1 MNAGTPF
8 SPKKLIA
15 GLSRFAVAAA
25 LFMLLAS
32 PAYAKYAS
40 MVVDADTGEVLHS
53 VNADDRNYPASLT
66 KIMTLYLLFDEMEAG
81 TIHLTDRMPVSA
93 HAAAQAPSKLGLAPG
108 QTLMVQDAILGLVTK
123 SANDAAVTVAEFIGG
138 SESGFAERMTRKAH
152 ELGMRETQF
161 HNASGLPNL
170 RQISSARD
178 MATLARALIHNHA
191 KEYHYF
197 STRQFNYNGNLL
209 NTHNHL
215 MEHYE
220 GADGIKTGYIAAS
233 GFNLVASAKRD
244 GRRLIGVVFGG
255 QSAALRDRHMAKLL
269 DAAFARV
276 PGSSGVELAELPEQQ
291 SVPAANA
298 SEPVREVLKVMAA
311 AKNGKVTLT
320 PPKTAA
326 QPRSARATAEDA
338 AGDTDDENWG
348 IRLGTFA
355 QQAKA
360 KQTADAALKKLG
372 KLVSDG
378 DVSVIRA
385 KGRHPLYRALVV
397 GLPEDNAREACN
409 RLRKAHQACKAF
421 NADIHLASR

>member
-1 MNAGTPF
+1 MNACTPL
-8 SPKKLIA
+8 SSLKILA
-15 GLSRFAVAAA
+15 GLGRLLGTAA
-25 LFMLLAS
+25 LFLLLAS
-32 PAYAKYAS
+32 PAFAKYAS

-81 TIHLTDRMPVSA
+81 RIHLGDHMPVSA

-108 QTLMVQDAILGLVTK
+108 QSLLVQDAILGLVTK

-138 SESGFAERMTRKAH
+138 SESAFAERMTHKAR
-152 ELGMRETQF
+152 ELGMRQTQF
-161 HNASGLPNL
+161 RNASGLPNL
-170 RQISSARD
+170 GQISSARD
-178 MATLARALIHNHA
+178 MATLARAMVHNHA
-191 KEYHYF
+191 KDYHYF

-269 DAAFARV
+269 DTAFART
-276 PGSSGVELAELPEQQ
+276 PGSSGVELAEMPEQ
-291 SVPAANA
+291 SGEAASA
-298 SEPVREVLKVMAA
+298 AGTPPVQAVMKAMAA
-311 AKNGKVTLT
+311 AKQGHVAVNRTKV
-320 PPKTAA
+320 A
-326 QPRSARATAEDA
+326 QARPAEDDA

-348 IRLGTFA
+348 IQLGAFSH
-355 QQAKA
+355 QAKA
-360 KQTADAALKKLG
+360 AETADTALRKLG

-378 DVSVIRA
+378 EVSVIRA
-385 KGRHPLYRALVV
+385 KGRHPLYRARVI
-397 GLPEDNAREACN
+397 GLPEDSAR
-409 RLRKAHQACKAF
+409 QACRRLKQSHQPCKPF
-421 NADIHLASR
+421 NAGIHLAAR

>member
-1 MNAGTPF
+1 MPRTSLKIPAAIGRLLGT
-8 SPKKLIA
+8 
-15 GLSRFAVAAA
+15 VA
-25 LFMLLAS
+25 LFLALAS
-32 PAYAKYAS
+32 PACAKYAS

-66 KIMTLYLLFDEMEAG
+66 KIMTLYLLFDEIEAG
-81 TIHLTDRMPVSA
+81 RIHLGDRMPVSA

-108 QTLMVQDAILGLVTK
+108 QSLLVQDAILGLVTK

-138 SESGFAERMTRKAH
+138 SEPAFAERMTRKAR
-152 ELGMRETQF
+152 ELGMRQTQF
-161 HNASGLPNL
+161 RNASGLPNL
-170 RQISSARD
+170 GQISSARD
-178 MATLARALIHNHA
+178 MATLARAMVHNHA
-191 KEYHYF
+191 RDYHYF

-269 DAAFARV
+269 DAAFART
-276 PGSSGVELAELPEQQ
+276 PGSSGVELAEMPEQTGGG
-291 SVPAANA
+291 SPSAAA
-298 SEPVREVLKVMAA
+298 PVRNVMKAMAA
-311 AKNGKVTLT
+311 AKQGHVAVNR
-320 PPKTAA
+320 PKLAH
-326 QPRSARATAEDA
+326 ARPTEDDA

-348 IRLGTFA
+348 IQLGAFSR
-355 QQAKA
+355 QAKA
-360 KQTADAALKKLG
+360 SETADAALRKLG

-378 DVSVIRA
+378 EVSVVRA
-385 KGRHPLYRALVV
+385 KGRHPLYRARVI
-397 GLPEDNAREACN
+397 GLPEDNAR
-409 RLRKAHQACKAF
+409 QACRRLQQTHQPCKPF
-421 NADIHLASR
+421 NAGIHMASR